1 MLTVPSVS
9 QHKPKYNPVLKN
21 GRSGTGQVVQNNLG
35 STVCVIENPSSRNLF
50 NNLEVAAHPL
60 PTVPPCQPASLPA
73 AHLQPAATPSLP
85 DPSGPWHQLAAPT
98 CGSSLHQAADS
109 DLSSSF
115 NFSSFK
121 FLNFKLLCFQ
131 VDKLS
136 SQARS
141 HIPDWQSGML
151 LLLHPFAKEKSSL
164 FNYIYVCFQN
174 YDHRTWRKCST

>member
-21 GRSGTGQVVQNNLG
+21 GRSGTGQVVQNNLD
-35 STVCVIENPSSRNLF
+35 STVCVIENPSFREPVQQPWSGRASASNGP
-50 NNLEVAAHPL
+50 PL
-60 PTVPPCQPASLPA
+60 PACQPRICNLRPLPPCRTRPGHGTNLRHQP
-73 AHLQPAATPSLP
+73 
-85 DPSGPWHQLAAPT
+85 GAPT
-98 CGSSLHQAADS
+98 CGSSPHQAADS

-136 SQARS
+136 NQARS

-151 LLLHPFAKEKSSL
+151 LLLHPFAKEKTS
-164 FNYIYVCFQN
+164 F
-174 YDHRTWRKCST
+174 